1 MALKNQV
8 ELYFAL
14 DLLYED
20 TAAFI
25 IYSVSKHKENYKRI
39 QAVIQELYLAED
51 DTAIQAKLKKTITH
65 LGNVIASD
73 WSGEHYYQKERTEI
87 QKAYD
92 LLQDIYLM
100 DGTENYMKAEAK

>member
-1 MALKNQV
+1 MTLKNQAGLDV
-8 ELYFAL
+8 AL
-14 DLLYED
+14 ELLYED
-20 TAAFI
+20 TVAFV
-25 IYSVSKHKENYKRI
+25 IYSVSEHKENYKRI
-39 QAVIQELYLAED
+39 QAVVQELCLAED

-92 LLQDIYLM
+92 LLHDIYLM
-100 DGTENYMKAEAK
+100 VGTENYMKAEAK